1 MKTNMNYLEDDIEEK
16 KNQIIT
22 LTNEREVLRAEIVR
36 LNEEIT
42 EKNMEVNRTKQEI
55 FSLKI

>member
-1 MKTNMNYLEDDIEEK
+1 MNYLEDDIEEK